1 MSMFL
6 IQFFR
11 IFCTL
16 NRINTNLVFFYIMY
30 TTILGICI
38 QIIVFIFII
47 YVCHSCWIYLKD
59 TYSTKKTKDLVNTQ
73 VSKYK
78 QIISELQE
86 NNDSRI
92 STVKSTPELE
102 SMDNILTS
110 FMENE
115 LSESR

>member
-1 MSMFL
+1 
-6 IQFFR
+6 
-11 IFCTL
+11 
-16 NRINTNLVFFYIMY
+16 MY

-47 YVCHSCWIYLKD
+47 YICHSIWIYLKD
-59 TYSTKKTKDLVNTQ
+59 TYTTKKTKDLVNTQ

-86 NNDSRI
+86 NNE
-92 STVKSTPELE
+92 VKNSLSKSILDEKDLK
-102 SMDNILTS
+102 SMDDILTS

-115 LSESR
+115 LVTN

>member
-1 MSMFL
+1 
-6 IQFFR
+6 
-11 IFCTL
+11 
-16 NRINTNLVFFYIMY
+16 MY

-47 YVCHSCWIYLKD
+47 YICHSIWIYLKD

-86 NNDSRI
+86 NNE
-92 STVKSTPELE
+92 VKNSLSKSILDEKDLK
-102 SMDNILTS
+102 SMDDILTS

-115 LSESR
+115 LVTN

>member
-1 MSMFL
+1 
-6 IQFFR
+6 
-11 IFCTL
+11 
-16 NRINTNLVFFYIMY
+16 MY

-47 YVCHSCWIYLKD
+47 YICHSCWIYLKD
-59 TYSTKKTKDLVNTQ
+59 TYSIKKTKDLVNTQ

-86 NNDSRI
+86 NNDARTSMA
-92 STVKSTPELE
+92 KSTLELE